1 MGGFCGGLWPPP
13 QNPLFHPPLPRAKR
27 WGEKGQRGVRGGQK
41 PLERI
46 RREFCPIVNI
56 RDARE
61 GIASAAIAASQ

>member
-1 MGGFCGGLWPPP
+1 
-13 QNPLFHPPLPRAKR
+13 
-27 WGEKGQRGVRGGQK
+27 VRGGQK